1 MDAQAAQADQSPAAP
16 FASSP
21 AAEAQ
26 GRPFGRVIRHQSVA
40 LGARQ
45 HAVLEK
51 IHHPRIGMQNGQPV
65 GVGHCDRIEMKPF
78 GDEVVTVQDESLP
91 VPVAGL

>member
-1 MDAQAAQADQSPAAP
+1 MGH
-16 FASSP
+16 
-21 AAEAQ
+21 Q
-26 GRPFGRVIRHQSVA
+26 GIA
-40 LGARQ
+40 LGPRQ

-51 IHHPRIGMQNGQPV
+51 IHHPRIGVQNGQPL
-65 GVGHCDRIEMKPF
+65 GVGHGDRIELKPL

>member
-1 MDAQAAQADQSPAAP
+1 
-16 FASSP
+16 
-21 AAEAQ
+21 
-26 GRPFGRVIRHQSVA
+26 
-40 LGARQ
+40 
-45 HAVLEK
+45 VLEK

-65 GVGHCDRIEMKPF
+65 GVGHCDRIEMKPL